1 MIDVKVERR
10 VEYEDD
16 LVIVKN
22 KDGKV
27 DYKGLND
34 YNPYKDEPWKYDPKN
49 DIYTLP
55 GGYTMKCLESKQVDE
70 AYDRKDKY
78 VLQDIITLARC
89 DGNIED
95 CDLKS
100 INPSYLARI
109 VDSRNFGEDP
119 KLTAIK
125 MLVTDYDY
133 FRKYDDEREDKYE
146 KASVVHDQVIDIVK
160 KNGFDYKDEER
171 FVKFNSD
178 MDLDEVLD
186 LFEASMNIKTYG
198 TMRGG
203 SWTSINYKTDN
214 GTEIQIGRSSDKDFN
229 YKVVIYGLEH
239 N

>member
-1 MIDVKVERR
+1 MIEVKVERR

-16 LVIVKN
+16 VVIVKN

-55 GGYTMKCLESKQVDE
+55 GGYTMKCMESKQIDE

-109 VDSRNFGEDP
+109 ISGRSSGEDP
-119 KLTAIK
+119 KLTAIR

-133 FRKYDDEREDKYE
+133 FKKYDDEREDKYE
-146 KASVVHDQVIDIVK
+146 KAMVVHDQVIDIINKHHFEYV
-160 KNGFDYKDEER
+160 DRER
-171 FVKFNSD
+171 EVSFQSD
-178 MDLDEVLD
+178 LDLDEVLD
-186 LFEASMNIKTYG
+186 LFESDMNIKTYG

-203 SWTSINYKTDN
+203 SWTSINYMTDT
-214 GTEIQIGRSSDKDFN
+214 GVEIQIGKSGKDSFN
-229 YKVVIYGLEH
+229 YKVMIYGLEH